1 MNKAILRNCI
11 KTELRKAL
19 GNYLFW
25 LSLAIASGIA
35 IWSALQNISA
45 ANEYYSFIDSLQT
58 TSGIVKNPEYASVTL
73 FNSWIGQDYT
83 AVATT
88 LFFTLLPILCVL
100 PYSWSFFSERR
111 SGYIRQIVSR
121 SSRKTYFLSKYI
133 ATFTAG
139 ALVILIPMLLNF
151 MLVSSFIPAISP
163 NINYDIYYNVPSAN
177 MGAELFYSQP
187 FFFVLMRMFTAAL
200 YAGLIATSVISLS
213 FFVKNRFA
221 VLLIPFLAL
230 LVLNYFSEA
239 LVVKY
244 GIEISPLDFLGG
256 TSLGIV
262 KTSVVALF
270 ALLVFVFSF
279 GITLGKGVRSDVF

>member
-1 MNKAILRNCI
+1 
-11 KTELRKAL
+11 
-19 GNYLFW
+19 
-25 LSLAIASGIA
+25 
-35 IWSALQNISA
+35 
-45 ANEYYSFIDSLQT
+45 
-58 TSGIVKNPEYASVTL
+58 
-73 FNSWIGQDYT
+73 
-83 AVATT
+83 
-88 LFFTLLPILCVL
+88 
-100 PYSWSFFSERR
+100 
-111 SGYIRQIVSR
+111 
-121 SSRKTYFLSKYI
+121 
-133 ATFTAG
+133 
-139 ALVILIPMLLNF
+139 